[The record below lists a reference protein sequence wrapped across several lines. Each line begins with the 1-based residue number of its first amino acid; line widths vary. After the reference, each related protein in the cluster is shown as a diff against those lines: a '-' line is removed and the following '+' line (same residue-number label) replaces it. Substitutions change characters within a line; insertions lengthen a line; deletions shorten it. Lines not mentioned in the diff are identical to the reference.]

1 MGWGRGVDLGRRGGG
16 MDREWEMDVWM
27 DRRLEKWRVEDDR
40 VETCG
45 RIGSRRRRGRNVD
58 Q

>member
-27 DRRLEKWRVEDDR
+27 DRRLEKWRVEDDK

-45 RIGSRRRRGRNVD
+45 RIGSRRRRRRNMD